1 MVSISGLCVSGVY
14 FPLFILF
21 QLKDQQ
27 KPDLPIDELSIMH
40 SIVSEGQDEFVE
52 QLVINE
58 IETKLR
64 RDVVPAFWQHFTFD
78 ESRCTSSDAFKEAV
92 DSLFNSLACFVPV
105 LRALVFLRQTAQ
117 SERLLFGH
125 SSLMESFKV
134 MVRSSL
140 HSQLPLNYQAITE
153 DFYRISFKVFC
164 NSESKDSDQNE
175 STEDILQCAGC
186 NQEIDLCQ
194 CQAIIKAFHET
205 NG

>member
-1 MVSISGLCVSGVY
+1 M
-14 FPLFILF
+14 
-21 QLKDQQ
+21 Q
-27 KPDLPIDELSIMH
+27 
-40 SIVSEGQDEFVE
+40 SIVSQGQDEFVE
-52 QLVINE
+52 QLVIHE

-64 RDVVPAFWQHFTFD
+64 RDIVPAFWQHFTID
-78 ESRCTSSDAFKEAV
+78 ESRCNSSDAFKDAV
-92 DSLFNSLACFVPV
+92 DSLYKSLASTVPV
-105 LRALVFLRQTAQ
+105 LRSLVFLRQTAQ
-117 SERLLFGH
+117 TERLLFGH

-164 NSESKDSDQNE
+164 NSEGKDTDQNE

-186 NQEIDLCQ
+186 NHEVEMCQ